1 MKNFFCLFT
10 LGKDLDK
17 IIISNLEIILDL
29 KKEFGNFTI
38 ISFSNFFLKDEI
50 KEVSIDNVEKLKT
63 EGVFI
68 FSPKTKEEFKT
79 YCSDKK
85 IYGIDCIGLNYTYSW
100 KFRRWLNKKNIFLI
114 LLLDAGYISNEQIGD
129 HVKFKAIIYETK
141 RFILRKFYR
150 FLVFIKFFPPI
161 FIYFEC
167 RKNIFEH
174 FQKNQKFHF
183 IEKIFPFFNIF
194 NIKNIYLINSKHID
208 FSQRLKN
215 HLPQDKIVF
224 IDGNYKNDEFFFRE
238 NLDVKKIEQN
248 YFIYLSKVLKKLES
262 IFQKKIE
269 IALHPSSDEKVYEK
283 FFNKLDIQV
292 SKGNTRKKIYQAY
305 LVLFHESSAIMDAIF
320 LKKKIISL
328 STDLFGKYHSDRVRF
343 YKEKLKL
350 LSIDIKEGVKL
361 SKKDILQKLEA
372 GIITYNQYL
381 ENINSEK
388 NYLKSSEK
396 VIKVLKSHIN

>member
-1 MKNFFCLFT
+1 MRLNDFLRELAKYVIAFDENS
-10 LGKDLDK
+10 K
-17 IIISNLEIILDL
+17 IIIKEKIQAVLELSEMQSTEYSNYITNNLRNFKLEEEHPKFSTLNSL
-29 KKEFGNFTI
+29 LNEFKNKI
-38 ISFSNFFLKDEI
+38 FFLLCDTQIEKDMNEEFVSKNTSFTNLKFITSKEI
-50 KEVSIDNVEKLKT
+50 KEGKNVENLIITSTFKK
-63 EGVFI
+63 VF
-68 FSPKTKEEFKT
+68 T
-79 YCSDKK
+79 
-85 IYGIDCIGLNYTYSW
+85 NYKVSG
-100 KFRRWLNKKNIFLI
+100 
-114 LLLDAGYISNEQIGD
+114 A
-129 HVKFKAIIYETK
+129 
-141 RFILRKFYR
+141 
-150 FLVFIKFFPPI
+150 
-161 FIYFEC
+161 
-167 RKNIFEH
+167 
-174 FQKNQKFHF
+174 
-183 IEKIFPFFNIF
+183 
-194 NIKNIYLINSKHID
+194 IKNIYLINSKHID

-238 NLDVKKIEQN
+238 NLDIKKIEQN

-269 IALHPSSDEKVYEK
+269 IALHPSSDEKVYKE

-320 LKKKIISL
+320 LKKKIVSL

-372 GIITYNQYL
+372 GIVTYNQYL